1 MGIFSPEM
9 NKNAILEKIRSV
21 ARLMKQVEQEKLNQ
35 IEKYVETILLGDQTG
50 HSMDHINR
58 VIKNSQKIQE
68 IEGGDL
74 FFVLAG
80 AYLHDVMDDKLVIDV
95 EEARVSLTQFLG
107 ELELSSKEITH
118 LFEIIDNVSFSHQL
132 EQEEVVPL
140 SIEAKIVQDA
150 DRLDAIG
157 AIGIGRTFYY
167 GGKKGHAMYDPALP
181 PRENMTKEDYRINQS
196 VINHFYEKLFKLPSM
211 MQTNT
216 AKELAKRRVK
226 LMEDFVEAFIE
237 EWE

>member
-1 MGIFSPEM
+1 MHQVE
-9 NKNAILEKIRSV
+9 LEKLK
-21 ARLMKQVEQEKLNQ
+21 A
-35 IEKYVETILLGDQTG
+35 IENYATTILLDDQTG

-58 VIKNSQKIQE
+58 VVKNSRKLQSA
-68 IEGGDL
+68 EGGDL
-74 FFVLAG
+74 FLVLAG
-80 AYLHDVMDDKLVIDV
+80 AYLHDVMDDKLVEDV
-95 EEARVSLTQFLG
+95 KQAREALKQFLS
-107 ELELSSKEITH
+107 ELHLKETDVIH

-132 EQEEVVPL
+132 GQEESLEL

-167 GGKKGHAMYDPALP
+167 GGKKGHGMYDPNIA
-181 PRENMTKEDYRINQS
+181 PRENMSKEDYRVNQS

-211 MQTNT
+211 MQTET
-216 AKELAKRRVK
+216 AKRLGTQKLK
-226 LMEDFVEAFIE
+226 LMEEFVTAFIE

>member
-1 MGIFSPEM
+1 M
-9 NKNAILEKIRSV
+9 R
-21 ARLMKQVEQEKLNQ
+21 Q
-35 IEKYVETILLGDQTG
+35 IEIDRLKKIEAYTETILLGDQTG

-58 VIKNSQKIQE
+58 VVRNSQKIQE

-80 AYLHDVMDDKLVIDV
+80 AYLHDVMDDKLVADV
-95 EEARVSLTQFLG
+95 AEARVSLTKFLA

-132 EQEEVVPL
+132 EQGEKSLL

-211 MQTNT
+211 MQTKT
-216 AKELAKRRVK
+216 AKELAKRKVK

-237 EWE
+237 DWG

>member
-1 MGIFSPEM
+1 M
-9 NKNAILEKIRSV
+9 R
-21 ARLMKQVEQEKLNQ
+21 QVEKEKLNQ
-35 IEKYVETILLGDQTG
+35 IEKYAETILLGDQTG

-58 VIKNSQKIQE
+58 VVKNSQRIQE

-80 AYLHDVMDDKLVIDV
+80 AYLHDVMDDKLVADV
-95 EEARVSLTQFLG
+95 SEARVFLTKFLS
-107 ELELSSKEITH
+107 ELELSPKEMTH

-132 EQEEVVPL
+132 EQEVESQL

-167 GGKKGHAMYDPALP
+167 GGKKGHAMYDPAFP

-196 VINHFYEKLFKLPSM
+196 VINHFYEKLFKLPGM
-211 MQTNT
+211 MQTKT

-226 LMEDFVEAFIE
+226 LMEDFVDAFLE
-237 EWE
+237 DWE